1 MLARSGQCGRADHA
15 LQAMHAARTGWD
27 VQEYTNICIY
37 LYGSAMTKR
46 LVDID
51 DASLLEAQRILETR
65 TMKETVNEA
74 LRLMDFET
82 T

>member
-1 MLARSGQCGRADHA
+1 
-15 LQAMHAARTGWD
+15 
-27 VQEYTNICIY
+27 
-37 LYGSAMTKR
+37 MTKR

-74 LRLMDFET
+74 LRLVT
-82 T
+82 RALRPAPL